1 MAMVEAHGV
10 THRYGALQAL
20 ADVDLELPAG
30 AVFALLGPNGAG
42 KTTLLQV
49 LMGLRRPTEGRVEL
63 LGRSPW
69 ELAPADRAA
78 IGYVAESQR
87 LPRWMTIGKLEAYLA
102 PLYPSWDDDLV
113 ADLRRRFD
121 LDPGRRIGT
130 LSRGEY
136 MKTAVLC
143 ALAPRPR
150 LVLMDEPFTGMDAL
164 VKDELVRALLESSGE
179 GARTVLVASHDIG
192 ELEPLADR
200 VGILVRGRLVVSEP
214 MDTLRE
220 RFRCVEVVGRN
231 GAVELPAE
239 VESAALSMDRSGAR
253 TTFLLPAAP
262 ADDKVVR
269 RWFPAAARVAVR
281 PAPLRD
287 VFIAITR
294 ADRAAAG
301 EAS

>member
-10 THRYGALQAL
+10 THRYRAVQAL
-20 ADVDLELPAG
+20 SDVDLEVPG
-30 AVFALLGPNGAG
+30 GSVFALLGPNGAG
-42 KTTLLQV
+42 KTTLLQI
-49 LMGLRRPTEGRVEL
+49 LMGLRRPTEGRVAL

-69 ELAPADRAA
+69 ELGPADRAA

-87 LPRWMTIGKLEAYLA
+87 LPKWMTIAKLEAYLA
-102 PLYPSWDDDLV
+102 PLYPMWDEDLA

-121 LDPGRRIGT
+121 LDPHRRIGT

-179 GARTVLVASHDIG
+179 DGWTVLVASHDIG

-200 VGILVRGRLVVSEP
+200 VAILVRGRLVVSEP
-214 MDTLRE
+214 MDALRE
-220 RFRCVEVVGRN
+220 RFRWVEVVGRN
-231 GAVELPAE
+231 GAVAIPGELGA
-239 VESAALSMDRSGAR
+239 AALSVERSGPRA
-253 TTFLLPAAP
+253 TFLLPEAP
-262 ADDKVVR
+262 ADEEAVR
-269 RWFPAAARVAVR
+269 RWFPAAARVTVR
-281 PAPLRD
+281 PASLRD
-287 VFIAITR
+287 VFVTVARSAR
-294 ADRAAAG
+294 A
-301 EAS
+301 EAEEAQ